1 MGAGMDMG
9 ARMETIRLDESSNSR
24 FREEQ
29 LSFFKRSFKR
39 DRVELVARDLEI
51 LEFILDMK
59 FAGGS
64 EVFTKFFSRVGSHQ
78 ESTSTKWAKKRLM
91 QLERGGFLRSAIG
104 IGVREK
110 VYFATFKA
118 FYAISTV
125 NPERRFPKPTGGLD
139 LRTFVH
145 DRELLLLRMAYESR
159 LGEIDWV
166 SDRRLKQGF
175 ATDLG
180 LSGVYVP
187 DALVAIPAVGRVAI
201 ELEIA
206 MKAQSRYRDKVSR
219 YVRLIREGR
228 DKPLGLRKVIFHVLR
243 KPVFE
248 VLKRE
253 CDIYQGMFEVIL
265 SPHLTGDSGGFR

>member
-1 MGAGMDMG
+1 MGTGMDMG
-9 ARMETIRLDESSNSR
+9 ASMETIRLDESSSSR
-24 FREEQ
+24 LREEQ

-39 DRVELVARDLEI
+39 NRVELVARDLEI

-64 EVFTKFFSRVGSHQ
+64 EVFTKFFSRVANDQ
-78 ESTSTKWAKKRLM
+78 DSTSTKWAKKRLM

-118 FYAISTV
+118 FYAVSTV
-125 NPERRFPKPTGGLD
+125 SPERQFPKPTGGLD
-139 LRTFVH
+139 LRTFAH
-145 DRELLLLRMAYESR
+145 DRELLLLRMAYESQ
-159 LGEIDWV
+159 LGEVDWV

-187 DALVAIPAVGRVAI
+187 DALVAMPAIGRVAI

-206 MKAQSRYRDKVSR
+206 MKSQSRYRDKVSR

-265 SPHLTGDSGGFR
+265 SPHLTCASGGVR